1 MISYVLYKTLVCWL
15 VAVVSVFQRRQLF
28 FFTFYSFSHCER
40 MNLEKWGWVYWM
52 ELRPMDWN
60 PERLSPNS
68 QLLKSCDGVEEGPTL
83 TVRLMRSEMPQVGLA
98 ARTIVTVI
106 GWAPQ
111 FLRESNKTEEST
123 PLLRHSDLV
132 GLGWAC
138 KSVFLMFL
146 GGSEAAI
153 LLAFPALPTS
163 VLGLMLKNPSSN
175 ANSGSYAC
183 WVIP

>member
-1 MISYVLYKTLVCWL
+1 MSFTKPLCVGGCCLCFSKKTTFLFHFLFIQLLWADEFRKMGLSVLDGIKANGLKP
-15 VAVVSVFQRRQLF
+15 RE
-28 FFTFYSFSHCER
+28 TF
-40 MNLEKWGWVYWM
+40 
-52 ELRPMDWN
+52 P
-60 PERLSPNS
+60 RL

-98 ARTIVTVI
+98 ARTMVTVI

-111 FLRESNKTEEST
+111 FLRESSETEEST
-123 PLLRHSDLV
+123 PLLRHSGLV

-138 KSVFLMFL
+138 KSVFLMFS

-183 WVIP
+183 LVIPKP